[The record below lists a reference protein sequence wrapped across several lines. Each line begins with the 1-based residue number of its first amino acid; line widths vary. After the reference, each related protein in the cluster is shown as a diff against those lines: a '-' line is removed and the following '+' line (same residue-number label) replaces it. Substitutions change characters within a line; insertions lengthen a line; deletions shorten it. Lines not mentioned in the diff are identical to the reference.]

1 MFAVSAP
8 NPLQGELSRLAEGL
22 EDLDTKAAAMLVPD
36 LVDERDRIV
45 RAIRGYLVPRLT
57 DPDRPMTVVV
67 AGPTG
72 SGKSTIFNSLAG
84 FELAETGA
92 LRPTTK
98 MPLVATTAEHA
109 GLFRELG
116 GVRCHVATVRAPIL
130 TRMALVDTPDI
141 DSTSVEHRKMAE
153 LLIDAADV
161 VVFVTSAL
169 RYADRVP
176 WEVLRRAVDRG
187 APLITVLNR
196 LTSSSGGA
204 VNDYRA
210 LLSRAGIEAEIVRVP
225 EQRGG
230 PGLTRVPSLAVRE
243 LSRRL
248 RALADE
254 SDGGRLAG
262 MTVAENVLADAS
274 RLVDSL
280 AGLSHLVE
288 RQLSQIDEVVD
299 RGRARLRLDS
309 VLEGLSVPIRG
320 SGRLRRLLRLPPRIS
335 RSELSEFLEIVA
347 ARLSSVTESELR
359 ATAIELETVV
369 PLAPGRAIIEPAL
382 VTVATAIHGWLARV
396 HQITEGMGR
405 GKRELATATLILRSL
420 GAEDVEAAWPAQ
432 GTSGRAL
439 SEDVRA
445 DLESRLAVAFSQL
458 SMVASA
464 RLQAMSGAGGTG
476 DIAQLITRARAR
488 LTFAD
493 A

>member
-8 NPLQGELSRLAEGL
+8 SPLEGELSRLAEGL
-22 EDLDTKAAAMLVPD
+22 EDLDTRAAVLLAPD

-45 RAIRGYLVPRLT
+45 RTIRGYLVPRLT
-57 DPDRPMTVVV
+57 NPDRPMTVVV

-98 MPLVATTAEHA
+98 TPLVATTAEQA
-109 GLFRELG
+109 ELFHELG
-116 GVRCHVATVRAPIL
+116 GVRCHVAMVRAPIL

-204 VNDYRA
+204 INDYQAR
-210 LLSRAGIEAEIVRVP
+210 LSRAGIEAEIVRVP

-230 PGLTRVPSLAVRE
+230 PGLARVPSLAVRE

-248 RALADE
+248 RALSDE

-274 RLVDSL
+274 RLADSL
-280 AGLSHLVE
+280 AGLSRLVE
-288 RQLSQIDEVVD
+288 RQLSQIEEVVD
-299 RGRARLRLDS
+299 RGRARVRLES
-309 VLEGLSVPIRG
+309 VLEGLSLPIRG
-320 SGRLRRLLRLPPRIS
+320 GGRLSRFLRLP
-335 RSELSEFLEIVA
+335 
-347 ARLSSVTESELR
+347 
-359 ATAIELETVV
+359 
-369 PLAPGRAIIEPAL
+369 
-382 VTVATAIHGWLARV
+382 
-396 HQITEGMGR
+396 
-405 GKRELATATLILRSL
+405 
-420 GAEDVEAAWPAQ
+420 
-432 GTSGRAL
+432 
-439 SEDVRA
+439 
-445 DLESRLAVAFSQL
+445 
-458 SMVASA
+458 
-464 RLQAMSGAGGTG
+464 
-476 DIAQLITRARAR
+476 
-488 LTFAD
+488 
-493 A
+493 